1 MALPFKLDFMEL
13 LLVGDYLMK
22 QMNKVKNKLILWLV
36 LAAKISAGQGECIEE
51 SQVICGKQEDSKPF
65 GQSCQD
71 QIESSTTKSTS
82 RRMVQI

>member
-65 GQSCQD
+65 GQSYQD
-71 QIESSTTKSTS
+71 QIKSSTKSTS
-82 RRMVQI
+82 RRMAQI